1 MNCIWAGVRWVA
13 GGKLLSPWAPAGN
26 GGGGGKAV
34 GVAGCINGGD
44 GVSSSM
50 KDSIARIRSSP
61 AGPGRFIAAAIEEQQ
76 STWIFFFEDFSFV
89 FGGNKRIL

>member
-1 MNCIWAGVRWVA
+1 
-13 GGKLLSPWAPAGN
+13 
-26 GGGGGKAV
+26 
-34 GVAGCINGGD
+34 
-44 GVSSSM
+44 M

-76 STWIFFFEDFSFV
+76 STWMDLFFVEDFSFV